1 LIIILIGEF
10 LDTADAV
17 VIIFLSTCCF
27 NKLTNRIVKTI
38 KQGIKMISKTYVIL
52 ITASLGV
59 LSGCGQPV
67 APEKVEII
75 RPAKL
80 IEVTASSNIKHFNFP
95 AVVEALSSKELT
107 FQVSGQI
114 EKLNV
119 REGSEVNQGD
129 VLATL
134 VQRDFKNKLQ
144 TAQTQ
149 FDAAKLDFERAERL
163 IVENAIAQTVYEQR
177 LTQLN
182 VTTAQLDT
190 ANKAMEDTILLSPFD
205 GVVAVKHAKELDT
218 VSPSQAVFTLQTEGA
233 AEALVK
239 IPASLVTHSKQ
250 IEPIETHVVLDS
262 ATQYEMEARMVAVS
276 TLADER
282 SQTFDV
288 RFGFTPPEQLT
299 ILPGMTGVVRA
310 SLRLTT
316 DAKNVG
322 QIAIPLSAVLS
333 DNDGQ
338 FVWKV
343 DIQTMTVARQN
354 IQVGAGV
361 GEMLAIEA
369 GLDEGDTIVGAGA
382 SYLNEGMKIRRLAN

>member
-1 LIIILIGEF
+1 VTLNI
-10 LDTADAV
+10 
-17 VIIFLSTCCF
+17 SRF
-27 NKLTNRIVKTI
+27 NQLTNRVVKTI
-38 KQGIKMISKTYVIL
+38 KKGKKMISKTHVIL
-52 ITASLGV
+52 ITAALAL
-59 LSGCGQPV
+59 LSGCGQKV
-67 APEKVEII
+67 EPEKVEVV

-119 REGSEVNQGD
+119 REGSEVKQGD

-134 VQRDFKNKLQ
+134 VQRDFKNRLQ

-149 FDAAKLDFERAERL
+149 FNVAKLDFERAQRL
-163 IVENAIAQTVYEQR
+163 IVENAIAQNVYDQR
-177 LTQLN
+177 LTQLK

-190 ANKAMEDTILLSPFD
+190 ANKAVEDTVLLSPFD

-233 AEALVK
+233 AEARVK
-239 IPASLVTHSKQ
+239 IPASLVTHQKQ
-250 IEPIETHVVLDS
+250 IVPIETVVILDS
-262 ATQYEMEARMVAVS
+262 ANQYEIKAKLVAAS

-288 RFGFTPPEQLT
+288 RFGFTPPEELT
-299 ILPGMTGVVRA
+299 ILPGMTGIVKV
-310 SLRLTT
+310 SLKLTS
-316 DAKNVG
+316 DVKSIG

-333 DNDGQ
+333 DSDGQ

-343 DIQTMTVARQN
+343 DTQTMTVARQN

-361 GEMLAIEA
+361 GETLAIDL
-369 GLDEGDTIVGAGA
+369 GLVAGDTIVGAGA
-382 SYLNEGMKIRRLAN
+382 SYLNEGMKIRRLEN

>member
-1 LIIILIGEF
+1 M
-10 LDTADAV
+10 
-17 VIIFLSTCCF
+17 
-27 NKLTNRIVKTI
+27 KTI
-38 KQGIKMISKTYVIL
+38 KQGIKMILKTYVIL
-52 ITASLGV
+52 ITASLGM

-119 REGSEVNQGD
+119 REGSEVKQGD

>member
-1 LIIILIGEF
+1 
-10 LDTADAV
+10 
-17 VIIFLSTCCF
+17 
-27 NKLTNRIVKTI
+27 
-38 KQGIKMISKTYVIL
+38 MISKTHLIL
-52 ITASLGV
+52 IMAAFSIFN
-59 LSGCGQPV
+59 GCGQKV
-67 APEKVEII
+67 STEKVEVI

-119 REGSEVNQGD
+119 REGSEVKQGD

-134 VQRDFKNKLQ
+134 VQRDFKNRLQ

-149 FDAAKLDFERAERL
+149 FNVAKLDFERAQRL
-163 IVENAIAQTVYEQR
+163 IVENAIAQNVYDQR
-177 LTQLN
+177 FTQLK

-190 ANKAMEDTILLSPFD
+190 ANKAVEDTVLLSPFD

-239 IPASLVTHSKQ
+239 IPASLVTHQKQ
-250 IEPIETHVVLDS
+250 IVPIEIVVILDS
-262 ATQYEMEARMVAVS
+262 ANQYEIKAKLVAAS

-288 RFGFTPPEQLT
+288 RFGFTPPEELT
-299 ILPGMTGVVRA
+299 ILPGMTGVVKV
-310 SLRLTT
+310 SLKLTS
-316 DAKNVG
+316 DVKNIG

-333 DNDGQ
+333 DSDGQ

-343 DIQTMTVARQN
+343 DTQTMTVARQN

-361 GEMLAIEA
+361 GETIAIDS
-369 GLDEGDTIVGAGA
+369 GLIAGDTIVGAGA
-382 SYLNEGMKIRRLAN
+382 SYLNEGMKIRRLEN

>member
-1 LIIILIGEF
+1 MTLNI
-10 LDTADAV
+10 
-17 VIIFLSTCCF
+17 SRF
-27 NKLTNRIVKTI
+27 NQLTKRVVKTI
-38 KQGIKMISKTYVIL
+38 KKGKKMISKTHVIL
-52 ITASLGV
+52 ITATLAL
-59 LSGCGQPV
+59 LSGCGQKV
-67 APEKVEII
+67 EPEKVEVI

-119 REGSEVNQGD
+119 REGSEVKQGD

-134 VQRDFKNKLQ
+134 VQRDFKNRLQ

-149 FDAAKLDFERAERL
+149 FNVAKLDFERAQRL
-163 IVENAIAQTVYEQR
+163 IVENAIAQNVYDQR
-177 LTQLN
+177 LTQLK

-190 ANKAMEDTILLSPFD
+190 ANKAVEDTVLLSPFD

-233 AEALVK
+233 AEARVK
-239 IPASLVTHSKQ
+239 IPASLVTHQKQ
-250 IEPIETHVVLDS
+250 IVPIETVVILDS
-262 ATQYEMEARMVAVS
+262 ANQYEIKAKLVAAS

-288 RFGFTPPEQLT
+288 RFGFTPPEELT
-299 ILPGMTGVVRA
+299 ILPGMTGIVKV
-310 SLRLTT
+310 SLKLTS
-316 DAKNVG
+316 DVKSIG

-333 DNDGQ
+333 DSDGQ

-343 DIQTMTVARQN
+343 DTQTMTVARQN

-361 GEMLAIEA
+361 GETLAIDL
-369 GLDEGDTIVGAGA
+369 GLVAGDTIVGAGA
-382 SYLNEGMKIRRLAN
+382 SYLNEGMKIRRLEN

>member
-1 LIIILIGEF
+1 M
-10 LDTADAV
+10 T
-17 VIIFLSTCCF
+17 
-27 NKLTNRIVKTI
+27 
-38 KQGIKMISKTYVIL
+38 SKTNVIL
-52 ITASLGV
+52 IAAFLGM
-59 LSGCGQPV
+59 LSGCGQQE
-67 APEKVEII
+67 APEKVEVI

-80 IEVTASSNIKHFNFP
+80 IEVQASSNIKHFNFP

-119 REGSEVNQGD
+119 REGEEVKQGD
-129 VLATL
+129 IIATL
-134 VQRDFKNKLQ
+134 VQRSFKNQLQ

-149 FDAAKLDFERAERL
+149 FDAAKQDFGRAERL
-163 IVENAIAQTVYEQR
+163 IVENAIAQNVYDQR

-190 ANKAMEDTILLSPFD
+190 AKKAMEDTVLLSPFD

-239 IPASLVTHSKQ
+239 IPASLMTHSKQ
-250 IEPIETHVVLDS
+250 IVPIETHVVLDS
-262 ATQYEMEARMVAVS
+262 ATQYEIKAEFVAAS
-276 TLADER
+276 ALADER

-288 RFGFTPPEQLT
+288 RFGFTPPEDLR
-299 ILPGMTGVVRA
+299 ILPGMTGVVKV
-310 SLRLTT
+310 SLRLTS
-316 DAKNVG
+316 DSNSVG
-322 QIAIPLSAVLS
+322 QISIPLSAVLS
-333 DNDGQ
+333 DGDGQ

-343 DIQTMTVARQN
+343 DTQTMTVARQN

-361 GEMLAIEA
+361 GELLAIDS
-369 GLDEGDTIVGAGA
+369 GLAVGDTIVGAGA
-382 SYLNEGMKIRRLAN
+382 SYLNEGMKIRRLEN

>member
-1 LIIILIGEF
+1 
-10 LDTADAV
+10 V
-17 VIIFLSTCCF
+17 
-27 NKLTNRIVKTI
+27 RTI
-38 KQGIKMISKTYVIL
+38 KQGKEMISKTHVIL
-52 ITASLGV
+52 ITATLGM
-59 LSGCGQPV
+59 LGGCGKKV
-67 APEKVEII
+67 ESEKVEVI

-119 REGSEVNQGD
+119 REGGEVKQGD

-134 VQRDFKNKLQ
+134 VQRDFKNQLQ

-149 FDAAKLDFERAERL
+149 YDAAKLDFERAERL
-163 IVENAIAQTVYEQR
+163 IVENAIAQKVYDQR

-218 VSPSQAVFTLQTEGA
+218 VSPSQAIFTIQTEGA

-262 ATQYEMEARMVAVS
+262 ATQYEMEAIMVAVS

-288 RFGFTPPEQLT
+288 WFGFTPPENLT
-299 ILPGMTGVVRA
+299 ILPGMTGVVRS
-310 SLRLTT
+310 SLRLTS
-316 DAKNVG
+316 DVKNVG

-333 DNDGQ
+333 DSNGQ
-338 FVWKV
+338 YVWKV

-361 GEMLAIEA
+361 GATLAIDS
-369 GLDEGDTIVGAGA
+369 GLDAGDTIVGAGA
-382 SYLNEGMKIRRLAN
+382 SYLNEGMKIRRLEN